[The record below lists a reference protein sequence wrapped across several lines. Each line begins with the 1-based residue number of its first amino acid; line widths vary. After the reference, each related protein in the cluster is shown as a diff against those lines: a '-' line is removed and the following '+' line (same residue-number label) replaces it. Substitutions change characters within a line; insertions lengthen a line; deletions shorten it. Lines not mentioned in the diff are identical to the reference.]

1 MTPDIFEISPLHSLI
16 PLVNSPSKDT
26 PSVAKSVRIG
36 SKMVPSAF
44 FIAVVPTLKY

>member
-1 MTPDIFEISPLHSLI
+1 MSLFIYSLI

-36 SKMVPSAF
+36 
-44 FIAVVPTLKY
+44 IATLRNDDETKLKKNSELTLN